1 MKTWFTSDHH
11 FGHANIIKYCNR
23 PFDGTHDMNVAMEA
37 AWNEVVEPNDLVY
50 YLGDFA
56 MNANLVS
63 LLVSKLNGIKILI
76 PGNHDKCWQKTEPG
90 NRWFAHYIDAGFQS
104 IEQQM
109 TLEIAEQQVLLNH
122 LPYRNLKEP
131 EQKYFAQRP
140 VDKNGWLIHGHV
152 HQRWKVNNKQVNVS
166 VDAWNFKPVSLD
178 EIVEIINSGPELAT
192 DNEQLE
198 TADGY

>member
-23 PFDGTHDMNVAMEA
+23 PYYGTHDMNIAMEL

-56 MNANLVS
+56 MNANLVPF
-63 LLVSKLNGIKILI
+63 LVSRLNGNKILI
-76 PGNHDKCWQKTEPG
+76 PGNHDKCWQKTDPA
-90 NRWFAHYIDAGFQS
+90 NRWFAHYIDAGFKS

-109 TLEIAEQQVLLNH
+109 TLEIAGEQVMLNH

-131 EQKYFAQRP
+131 DQKYFAQRP
-140 VDKNGWLIHGHV
+140 VDRGGWLIHGHI
-152 HQRWKVNNKQVNVS
+152 HHKWKVNKKQINVS
-166 VDAWNFKPVSLD
+166 ADAWNFKPVSLD
-178 EIVEIINSGPELAT
+178 EITELIYKGPALSS

-198 TADGY
+198 EADGY